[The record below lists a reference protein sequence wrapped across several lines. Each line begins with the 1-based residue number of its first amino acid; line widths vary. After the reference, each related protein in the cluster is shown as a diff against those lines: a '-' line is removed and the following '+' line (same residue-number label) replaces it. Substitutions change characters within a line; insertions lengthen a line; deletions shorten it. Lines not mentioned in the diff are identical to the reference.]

1 MKHAHAG
8 NNLIVRA
15 AVAIFCLGVAGCDSK
30 AAGTSVAATPQ
41 FTEHLICVAIADEQR
56 WQHMYRLDIEQGI
69 GEFVG
74 GFGGTITTQR
84 SATMRM
90 TTDRLYLFFD
100 PSAQEDGSSTGT
112 ELDAFAVKIYRH
124 GLLYEVE
131 QAAAE
136 GTAQTEA
143 GGQCSVLDGKEF
155 STQPPKSSQ

>member
-1 MKHAHAG
+1 VKHAHVG

-41 FTEHLICVAIADEQR
+41 FTEHLICVAMADEQR
-56 WQHMYRLDIEQGI
+56 WQHMYRLDLEQGI

-74 GFGGTITTQR
+74 GFDGTITTQR

-90 TTDRLYLFFD
+90 MADRLQLLFD
-100 PSAQEDGSSTGT
+100 PSAQDDGSSNGI
-112 ELDAFAVKIYRH
+112 ELDDFAVTIYRQD
-124 GLLYEVE
+124 LLYEVE
-131 QAAAE
+131 RAWAE
-136 GTAQTEA
+136 GTAQNEA
-143 GGQCSVLDGKEF
+143 SGQCSVLDGKEF